1 MSNNL
6 KWLHISDIHFHP
18 KTDWRDNAARES
30 LLKYLENT
38 FREDESLH
46 PDLIFCTG
54 DIAFGET
61 GLAPLAKQYEQA
73 VVFFNDLLRICG
85 REGETLSKDRLFV
98 VPGNHDINRNRFNR
112 DAQETLTNKAKRPHQ
127 HVEEINRRFSECSS
141 EFKDAVK
148 RLYEYDQFIQ
158 SFLPHQH
165 DSEGRCFYTRVI
177 NIEGL
182 DIGIAGFN
190 SAWSCSGPED
200 DRHLW
205 LAAKWQC
212 NTAESAI
219 KTADIRF
226 GLIHHPTD
234 WLNES
239 DRDIMTRR
247 IPGHFHFWL
256 HGHSHNAW
264 VVPGASHITIA
275 AGAVGAQERDEFG
288 FNLGCFNKDE
298 SKGTIHL
305 HTYSPR
311 DNGWTI
317 TPVANHAPKG
327 IWHVH
332 LSSCAHIDSISSVPS
347 TTPSP
352 QTTAPYNPAN
362 RIFNVPFRAKGD
374 QVVGREEALQQVKT
388 QLTEGRCTAIG
399 HTAAFEGLGGLGKT
413 QLAVEFA
420 YQFSDIYPSGVIWIN
435 ADQDINAQLTEIAV
449 SAKWIAPETE
459 HKVKFDI
466 ALHRL
471 KTFSN
476 GLIIFDNVED
486 FSDIEPYFPRPEA
499 TPHILVTS
507 RNPLPG
513 FAPIQL
519 DPLNPGQSLQLLL
532 QESGRQ
538 ITASSEENAAREI
551 VAQLDGLPLALEMAG
566 AYLCHRST
574 LSFANYRDLL
584 TADPIKTL
592 RNPYLAS
599 FTKHDA
605 DLFKTLKIEEEIF
618 SEEPLLKEVLDLLTW
633 SSPASMGISLLSALV
648 DQQVTEILGALSL
661 GVQLKLLQKSGTDRY
676 ALHRLVREVRR
687 CEQPLTNHESW
698 INNICEKLGKWF
710 EKIREDFLKLPLFEA
725 EIDHLVFWRENAV
738 IYPSHACRLTWLS
751 SYPGYHR
758 GMPNKSQEHLLKAE
772 KIYSDSML
780 SDLELYANLLNDL
793 GITFCRLSKFQKA
806 LEHLEK
812 ALNIQLNFLGEN
824 HQTTAL
830 IYNNI
835 AVTYGEIGNQKKG
848 LEYIEKSINIYLNIY
863 DKPHPEIA
871 RAYINAGTNYRQLG
885 ENKKALEYQEKA
897 LQLYK
902 NLLGERHP
910 NTAHAYN
917 SIGITYDKL
926 NDYKNSF
933 KYKEKA
939 LEVRRELLGERHPDT
954 AQSYYSI
961 GITYNKLDNHQK
973 ALEYAKISL
982 EIYCDILSECHINT
996 INSYFNVGLSHS
1008 NLGNFDKALH
1018 FLQIGQRCAKN
1029 SLPQKHPLH
1038 RQFENGIRQV
1048 TSKTT
1053 RPGFRPPSKHTK
1065 KKKRR

>member
-18 KTDWRDNAARES
+18 KTEWRDNAARES
-30 LLKYLENT
+30 LLKYLGNT

-98 VPGNHDINRNRFNR
+98 VPGNHDINRNSFNR
-112 DAQETLTNKAKRPHQ
+112 DAQETLTNKAKWPHQ

-264 VVPGASHITIA
+264 VVPGANHITIA
-275 AGAVGAQERDEFG
+275 AGAVGAQESNEFG

-327 IWHVH
+327 IWPVH

-388 QLTEGRCTAIG
+388 QLTEGRRTAIG

-449 SAKWIAPETE
+449 SAKWIASETE

-519 DPLNPGQSLQLLL
+519 DPLNPDQSLQLLL
-532 QESGRQ
+532 QESGRK
-538 ITASSEENAAREI
+538 ITDSSEENAAREI

-584 TADPIKTL
+584 TADPIKIL

-633 SSPASMGISLLSALV
+633 SSPASMGLSLLSALV
-648 DQQVTEILGALSL
+648 DQQETEILGALSL

-687 CEQPLTNHESW
+687 CEQPLAGRENW
-698 INNICEKLGKWF
+698 INNICGRLGKWF
-710 EKIREDFLKLPLFEA
+710 EEIREDFLKLPRFEG
-725 EIDHLVFWRENAV
+725 EIDHLVAWRDNVENIFPTHV
-738 IYPSHACRLTWLS
+738 CKLTWLLA
-751 SYPGYHR
+751 YPAYHR
-758 GMPNKSQEHLLKAE
+758 RMFRESQNYIELAE
-772 KIYSDSML
+772 KVYTERNLSDSK
-780 SDLELYANLLNDL
+780 LYADLLNDFGFTIGVL
-793 GITFCRLSKFQKA
+793 GDHRRGLEYQEKA
-806 LEHLEK
+806 LEIRRKH
-812 ALNIQLNFLGEN
+812 FGER
-824 HQTTAL
+824 HPDTAAS
-830 IYNNI
+830 YNN
-835 AVTYGEIGNQKKG
+835 VGSTYGE
-848 LEYIEKSINIYLNIY
+848 
-863 DKPHPEIA
+863 
-871 RAYINAGTNYRQLG
+871 LG
-885 ENKKALEYQEKA
+885 DHQRALEYQEKA
-897 LQLYK
+897 LEICRDLF
-902 NLLGERHP
+902 GERHP
-910 NTAHAYN
+910 NTAATYN
-917 SIGITYDKL
+917 NVGTTYGELGDHQSALESQK
-926 NDYKNSF
+926 
-933 KYKEKA
+933 KA
-939 LEVRRELLGERHPDT
+939 LEARRDLFDERHPDT
-954 AQSYYSI
+954 AGSYNNV
-961 GITYNKLDNHQK
+961 GTTYGKLGDYRS
-973 ALEYAKISL
+973 ALEYKEKTL
-982 EIYCDILSECHINT
+982 EIFRELLGDCHPDTIESYLNVSYC
-996 INSYFNVGLSHS
+996 YFNL
-1008 NLGNFDKALH
+1008 NQYDKALH
-1018 FLQIGQRCAKN
+1018 FLQVGQKFAQN
-1029 SLPQKHPLH
+1029 SLPPKHALH
-1038 RQFENGIRQV
+1038 KKFENGIRQV

-1053 RPGFRPPSKHTK
+1053 RPGFRPLSKHTK